1 LQKKPFQRNNRFDKK
16 EDEHRINEKITNSQI
31 RLVCVNIEP
40 GIYYTDKALEM
51 AYQQELDLVEISPNV
66 DPPVCK
72 IMDYKKFL
80 YEKKKRD
87 KEIKAKAVKTVI
99 KEIRFSS
106 NTDEHDLDFKAKH
119 AEKFL
124 NDGDK
129 VKCYV
134 MFRGRDIVFKDRGN
148 LLLLNFAKR
157 LEDVA
162 SVEAMPKLEGRRMFM
177 TLIPKGKKNC
187 GWKVV

>member
-1 LQKKPFQRNNRFDKK
+1 MQKKPFQRNNRFVKK

-31 RLVCVNIEP
+31 RLVGENIEP

-51 AYQQELDLVEISPNV
+51 AYEQELDLVEISPNV

-177 TLIPKGKKNC
+177 TLIPKGKK
-187 GWKVV
+187 K

>member
-1 LQKKPFQRNNRFDKK
+1 LQKKPFQRNNRFVKK

-31 RLVCVNIEP
+31 RLVGENIEP

-177 TLIPKGKKNC
+177 TLIPKGKK
-187 GWKVV
+187 K

>member
-1 LQKKPFQRNNRFDKK
+1 MQKKPFQRNNRFVKK

-31 RLVCVNIEP
+31 RLVGENIEP

-124 NDGDK
+124 SDGDK

-177 TLIPKGKKNC
+177 TLIPKGKK
-187 GWKVV
+187 K

>member
-1 LQKKPFQRNNRFDKK
+1 MQKKPFQRNNRFVKK

-31 RLVCVNIEP
+31 RLVGENIEP

-51 AYQQELDLVEISPNV
+51 AYEQELDLVEISPNV

-124 NDGDK
+124 SDGDK

-177 TLIPKGKKNC
+177 TLIPKGKK
-187 GWKVV
+187 K

>member
-1 LQKKPFQRNNRFDKK
+1 MQKKPFQRNNRFVKK

-31 RLVCVNIEP
+31 RLVGENIEP

-177 TLIPKGKKNC
+177 TLIPKGKK
-187 GWKVV
+187 K

>member
-1 LQKKPFQRNNRFDKK
+1 LQKKPFQRNNRFVKK

-31 RLVCVNIEP
+31 RLVGENIEP
-40 GIYYTDKALEM
+40 GIYYTDKALEL
-51 AYQQELDLVEISPNV
+51 AYEQELDLVEISPNV

-134 MFRGRDIVFKDRGN
+134 MFRGRDIVFKDRAN

-177 TLIPKGKKNC
+177 TLIPKGKK
-187 GWKVV
+187 K

>member
-1 LQKKPFQRNNRFDKK
+1 MQKKPFQRNNRFVKK

-31 RLVCVNIEP
+31 RLVGENIEP
-40 GIYYTDKALEM
+40 GIYYTDKALEL
-51 AYQQELDLVEISPNV
+51 AYEQELDLVEISPNV

-124 NDGDK
+124 SDGDK

-134 MFRGRDIVFKDRGN
+134 MFRGRDIVFKDRAN

-177 TLIPKGKKNC
+177 TLIPKGKK
-187 GWKVV
+187 K

>member
-1 LQKKPFQRNNRFDKK
+1 MQKKPFQRNNRFVKK

-31 RLVCVNIEP
+31 RLVGENIEP

-80 YEKKKRD
+80 YEKKKID

-177 TLIPKGKKNC
+177 TLIPKGKK
-187 GWKVV
+187 K

>member
-1 LQKKPFQRNNRFDKK
+1 LQKKPFQRNNRFVKK

-31 RLVCVNIEP
+31 RLVGENIEP

-51 AYQQELDLVEISPNV
+51 AYEQELDLVEISPNV

-124 NDGDK
+124 SDGDK

-177 TLIPKGKKNC
+177 TLIPKGKK
-187 GWKVV
+187 K

>member
-1 LQKKPFQRNNRFDKK
+1 
-16 EDEHRINEKITNSQI
+16 
-31 RLVCVNIEP
+31 
-40 GIYYTDKALEM
+40 LEL
-51 AYQQELDLVEISPNV
+51 AYEQELDLVEISPNV

-134 MFRGRDIVFKDRGN
+134 MFRGRDIVFKDRAN

-177 TLIPKGKKNC
+177 TLIPKGKK
-187 GWKVV
+187 K

>member
-1 LQKKPFQRNNRFDKK
+1 LQKKPFQRNNRFVKK

-31 RLVCVNIEP
+31 RLVGENIEP

-124 NDGDK
+124 SDGDK

-177 TLIPKGKKNC
+177 TLIPKGKK
-187 GWKVV
+187 K

>member
-1 LQKKPFQRNNRFDKK
+1 MQKKPFQRNNRFVKK

-31 RLVCVNIEP
+31 RLVGENIEP
-40 GIYYTDKALEM
+40 GIYYTDKALEL
-51 AYQQELDLVEISPNV
+51 AYEQELDLVEISPNV

-134 MFRGRDIVFKDRGN
+134 MFRGRDIVFKDRAN

-177 TLIPKGKKNC
+177 TLIPKGKK
-187 GWKVV
+187 K

>member
-1 LQKKPFQRNNRFDKK
+1 LQKKPFQRNNRFVKK

-31 RLVCVNIEP
+31 RLVGENIEP

-51 AYQQELDLVEISPNV
+51 AYEQELDLVEISPNV

-177 TLIPKGKKNC
+177 TLIPKGKK
-187 GWKVV
+187 K

>member
-1 LQKKPFQRNNRFDKK
+1 MQKKPFQRNNRFVKK

-31 RLVCVNIEP
+31 RLVGENIEP
-40 GIYYTDKALEM
+40 GIYYTDKAMEL
-51 AYQQELDLVEISPNV
+51 AYEQELDLVEISPNV

-124 NDGDK
+124 SDGDK

-134 MFRGRDIVFKDRGN
+134 MFRGRDIVFKDRAN

-177 TLIPKGKKNC
+177 TLIPKGKK
-187 GWKVV
+187 K